1 MNKALVHARQI
12 KCCVRA
18 GFDEE
23 WMYILDFYIRPLQ
36 ERVFIGYFH
45 NPPRSLMNF
54 IVR

>member
-1 MNKALVHARQI
+1 
-12 KCCVRA
+12 VRA